1 MWPLHLGLERGQPC
15 PVNMDAAAANRPG
28 PCLHDCIGPENTC
41 HVHMLLC
48 KSTVPSSAPVQV
60 QAKQSAA
67 PTNQPTCHS
76 HSGKKAAAFTRGPE
90 GSAQVD
96 RPGTQQP
103 QAQKPCPPA
112 TPNLTGNSDKCWV
125 FLQAASANRSRKQ
138 HTRHSTHSLH
148 ASSSPP
154 PTHGRPQA
162 SDATC
167 RHASCSATCS
177 QYR

>member
-1 MWPLHLGLERGQPC
+1 MTALDQRIHA
-15 PVNMDAAAANRPG
+15 M
-28 PCLHDCIGPENTC
+28 CIC
-41 HVHMLLC
+41 SYVRVLYQVLLLS
-48 KSTVPSSAPVQV
+48 KSKPSNQ
-60 QAKQSAA
+60 QHQ
-67 PTNQPTCHS
+67 PTNQLAIHIQA
-76 HSGKKAAAFTRGPE
+76 KKQQLSRE
-90 GSAQVD
+90 GRRAQLRWTD

-112 TPNLTGNSDKCWV
+112 TPNLTGNSDKCRV

-138 HTRHSTHSLH
+138 HTRHSTQSLH

-167 RHASCSATCS
+167 RHASCSATGS